1 MEREKVEKFQYRYDI
16 DMQLFGEFNDTF
28 CTINDH
34 MGEIYG
40 YSDLKDWEEIEYKR
54 HIELLEQEVDKRIDM
69 MNELEKWCD
78 ENIHEDAQYGY
89 NLIDYDDLKSKIKE
103 LKGDKLWKN

>member
-1 MEREKVEKFQYRYDI
+1 MSDDKEKFQYRYDI

-40 YSDLKDWEEIEYKR
+40 YSDLKDWEEIQYKR
-54 HIELLEQEVDKRIDM
+54 HIELLEQEVDKRIDII
-69 MNELEKWCD
+69 NGI
-78 ENIHEDAQYGY
+78 ENIIKEYCKS
-89 NLIDYDDLKSKIKE
+89 DDVEHVWYTGNEILDKIKK
-103 LKGDKLWKN
+103 LKGDSL

>member
-40 YSDLKDWEEIEYKR
+40 YSDLKDMEDAEKNR
-54 HIELLEQEVDKRIDM
+54 HIELLEQKLDKRIDTK
-69 MNELEKWCD
+69 NKAIELINRLYED
-78 ENIHEDAQYGY
+78 EEISYGNKEDLLNILQGSD
-89 NLIDYDDLKSKIKE
+89 KE
-103 LKGDKLWKN
+103 

>member
-1 MEREKVEKFQYRYDI
+1 MNSDKEKFQYRFDI
-16 DMQLFGEFNDTF
+16 DMRLFGEFNDTF

-54 HIELLEQEVDKRIDM
+54 HIELLEKEVDKRIDII
-69 MNELEKWCD
+69 NGI
-78 ENIHEDAQYGY
+78 ENIIKEYC
-89 NLIDYDDLKSKIKE
+89 NSDDVEHVWCTGNEILDKIKK
-103 LKGDKLWKN
+103 LKGVDKE